1 MITALYA
8 VILAG
13 MMMGLSFQV
22 IKQRRIAKVAYAD
35 GGIDALKIARSAQSN
50 AMDYIPITLLLM
62 ALVEQN
68 GASVYWIH
76 FAGILF
82 VIGRG
87 LHARAILNDRLSG
100 RVLGMKLTFS
110 VMLGLMA
117 LNLYYLPWSQ
127 LI

>member
-35 GGIDALKIARSAQSN
+35 GGVDALKIARSAQSN

-82 VIGRG
+82 VIGRV

>member
-82 VIGRG
+82 GIGRF